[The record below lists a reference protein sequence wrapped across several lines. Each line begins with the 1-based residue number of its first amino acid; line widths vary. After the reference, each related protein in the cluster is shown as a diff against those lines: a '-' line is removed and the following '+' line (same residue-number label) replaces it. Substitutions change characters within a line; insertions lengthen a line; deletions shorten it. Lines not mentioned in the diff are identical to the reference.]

1 MPDVATPDGENRRY
15 LDAASGLPPSPATRT
30 ALANASATAWA
41 DPSRRYPQADV
52 ARRLLAHARTA
63 VAGVLACR
71 PTEIAFTS
79 SAEAALA
86 AGLQGCL
93 ASRRSGSQRRGVV
106 VSAVEDLGLLRCV
119 DRMEAQGIPV
129 TVVPCDRAGLIDPDR
144 FIAAVDASD
153 AAAACL
159 QMANGEVGTLQP
171 IGPVSQALD
180 AVGVPLIS
188 DARHV
193 VGRSEISGGWHVLAA
208 EARYWGGPPGVGI
221 LAVRSGVGFAATPD
235 NGPLGVEGVAPP
247 VPAIAAA
254 ALALEQA
261 AATVS
266 ETARTCGELTLLLR
280 ERLVASIPNCEALG
294 SPDQR
299 LGHILM
305 VTFLYV
311 AADQL
316 VDELAGL
323 GWAVSSGAS
332 CVSDT
337 RRPHHVLAAMGV
349 SSHGSLRVS
358 LQPTAKS
365 ADIDEF
371 ARDLTIAVTRLR
383 EQAGVSDL

>member
-1 MPDVATPDGENRRY
+1 MPDVATQDGENRRY

-63 VAGVLACR
+63 VADVLACR

-79 SAEAALA
+79 SADAALA

-106 VSAVEDLGLLRCV
+106 VSAVEDLGLLRRV
-119 DRMEAQGIPV
+119 DRIEAQGIPV

-144 FIAAVDASD
+144 FITAVDASD

-171 IGPVSQALD
+171 IGPVSQALE
-180 AVGVPLIS
+180 ARRVPLIS

-193 VGRSEISGGWHVLAA
+193 VGRSEISSGWHVLAA

-221 LAVRSGVGFAATPD
+221 LAVRSGVGFQPMD

-247 VPAIAAA
+247 VPAVAAA

-266 ETARTCGELTLLLR
+266 ETARTCGELTQRLR

-311 AADQL
+311 AAEQL
-316 VDELAGL
+316 VDELAGM

-358 LQPTAKS
+358 LQPAAKS
-365 ADIDEF
+365 ADVDEF
-371 ARDLTIAVTRLR
+371 ARDLTIAVTRIR
-383 EQAGVSDL
+383 EQTGVSDL